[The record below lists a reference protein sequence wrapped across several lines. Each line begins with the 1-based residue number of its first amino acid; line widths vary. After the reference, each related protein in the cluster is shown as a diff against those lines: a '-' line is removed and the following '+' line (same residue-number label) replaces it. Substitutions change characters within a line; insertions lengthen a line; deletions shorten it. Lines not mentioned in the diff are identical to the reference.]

1 MAGTPPLRDRWIDWV
16 LRRHRAILV
25 VATLI
30 TALAAI
36 VAAKLQVDSDLRR
49 LLPRDHEV
57 VVALEEI
64 EETFG
69 STGSVNVVVKGEA
82 EARRA
87 YSDALAEHLR
97 GHALLK
103 DVDYRLPSDFFL
115 DHALYYLSDAELDEL
130 RDLIDAWL
138 HAETCAADP
147 DLCLT
152 KPKEGAKEE
161 LEQFIEAKRKES
173 LGRTGFE
180 DLYERDGIDANVILL
195 RPTQPASSLA
205 FCKQI
210 TDEMRA
216 AADEVLKRD
225 GAPWGDAVTVN
236 LVGPYTN
243 KADEHAIVQRD
254 TLRAGAAA
262 LFGVMLVLYAL
273 FRSARAVLILL
284 VPLTFGVVWSLAA
297 TYIII
302 GDLNVMT
309 SMISTVVMGAGIDA
323 GIHFFLRARKERRDH
338 DNDEAIRLAFRN
350 LVVPL
355 LVASSTTVGAFTIMA
370 TSEFPAFAE
379 FGVISAMG
387 VALCLAAMVTV
398 LPALSCLVGIKR
410 AKPPRLRRGV
420 LSAVLLARPGVVLG
434 ILGTLTVFSIYKAP
448 SVGFAYNGRELQSD
462 YSRQQSEG
470 DVALI
475 STIFGRDI
483 HAGIL
488 VRDNLEDTRATLD
501 EARSSREARLA
512 DGQESV
518 VAELFAAPDLLPPP
532 GIDSGAREQKI
543 ITLLEPST
551 IESLA
556 KSADV
561 DATDLLA
568 RSRKASG
575 DDFDGSE
582 WEENEDEDVGDDDWD
597 DEAPS
602 DGADES
608 ARIDKDDAANLLRML
623 SARPFGI
630 DDLPTELLHAVRTE
644 SGAYGVFAY
653 PSFDAADMRKGVE
666 FREET
671 VTYLETEDL
680 FVGETTVYAAM
691 FLMLREEAPVVL
703 GMAAALVALLVYWQ
717 VRSARQAILTLLPLA
732 LALLWLVGVMA
743 TIDLEFTLFNL
754 PILPAILGIGVDN
767 GVYLTDKI
775 RRTKGETDGLL
786 TSLMETGSAIMAAM
800 ATTAIGFA
808 AFMVADSAGVRGIGA
823 VAVLGIVLAALG
835 ATLVLPSLSGIAS
848 TWAAKRGR

>member
-1 MAGTPPLRDRWIDWV
+1 MRDRWIDWV

-25 VATLI
+25 VAVLI
-30 TALAAI
+30 TAFAAS
-36 VAAKLQVDSDLRR
+36 VASKLEVDSDLRR
-49 LLPRDHEV
+49 LLPRNHEV
-57 VVALEEI
+57 VIALESI

-69 STGSVNVVVKGEA
+69 STGSVNVVVRGDA
-82 EARRA
+82 EARHA
-87 YSDALAEHLR
+87 YSNALAERLA
-97 GHALLK
+97 GHELLK

-115 DHALYYLSDAELDEL
+115 DHALYYLADSELDEL
-130 RDLIDAWL
+130 QGLIDAWL
-138 HAETCAADP
+138 HAETCAAEP

-161 LEQFIEAKRKES
+161 LENFIEAKRQES
-173 LGRTGFE
+173 LDRTGFE
-180 DLYERDGIDANVILL
+180 DLYEREGVDANVILL
-195 RPTQPASSLA
+195 RPIEPASSLA

-210 TDEMRA
+210 SDEMRTA
-216 AADEVLKRD
+216 ATEVLERD
-225 GAPWGDAVTVN
+225 GAPWTNKVTVN

-254 TLRAGAAA
+254 TVRAGAVA

-297 TYIII
+297 TYVII

-323 GIHFFLRARKERRDH
+323 GIHFFLRARKERREH
-338 DNDEAIRLAFRN
+338 ENDEAIRLAFRN

-370 TSEFPAFAE
+370 TSDFPAFAE

-410 AKPPRLRRGV
+410 AKPPRLRRGMV
-420 LSAVLLARPGVVLG
+420 SAILLARPGLVLA
-434 ILGTLTVFSIYKAP
+434 ILGALTIFSAIKAP
-448 SVGFAYNGRELQSD
+448 KVGFAYNGRELQSD
-462 YSRQQSEG
+462 YSRQNSEG

-475 STIFGRDI
+475 SEIFGRDI

-488 VRDNLEDTRATLD
+488 VRDSLE
-501 EARSSREARLA
+501 EARSTLIEARASRQALL
-512 DGQESV
+512 DEGGESV
-518 VAELFAAPDLLPPP
+518 VAELFAAPDLMPDPSIAP
-532 GIDSGAREQKI
+532 AEREQAI
-543 ITLLEPST
+543 LTLLEPAT
-551 IESLA
+551 IEA
-556 KSADV
+556 MAESAEV
-561 DATDLLA
+561 DATELLERA
-568 RSRKASG
+568 RKVSG
-575 DDFDGSE
+575 DEFDGSE
-582 WEENEDEDVGDDDWD
+582 WEESEDGGGDDDWD
-597 DEAPS
+597 DGEAPS
-602 DGADES
+602 KAEN
-608 ARIDKDDAANLLRML
+608 ARIDREDAANLIRML

-630 DDLPTELLHAVRTE
+630 DDLPSELLHAVRTE
-644 SGAYGVFAY
+644 DGAYGVFAY
-653 PSFDAADMRKGVE
+653 PAFDAADMRKGVE

-671 VTYLETEDL
+671 VRYLESGEL

-691 FLMLREEAPVVL
+691 FTMLREEAPVVL

-717 VRSARQAILTLLPLA
+717 LRSVRQAILTLLPLA
-732 LALLWLVGVMA
+732 LALLWLVGAMA
-743 TIDLEFTLFNL
+743 VLDLEFTLFNL

-775 RRTKGETDGLL
+775 RRTKGEADGLL
-786 TSLMETGSAIMAAM
+786 QSLVETGSAIMAAM

-808 AFMVADSAGVRGIGA
+808 AFIVADSAGVRGIGE

-835 ATLVLPSLSGIAS
+835 ATLVLPSLSGLARD
-848 TWAAKRGR
+848 WVAKRQ